1 MSNLTTSEKQA
12 AVAEPEASAK
22 PAIPTPEGYW
32 KDAKGKLTHESLI
45 RPIDVERDK
54 LVKELFNRSL
64 AVSACLA
71 EFKKRAFGDIQAF
84 VALSLEQ
91 YKVDI
96 GGKKGNVTLYS
107 YDGQYKV
114 IRAIQDSV
122 KFDERILA
130 ARELIYQCVTE
141 WTEGA
146 RPEAKAIIDHAFKT
160 DNEGNLS
167 VSRILSLR
175 KLDIKDP
182 RWVQSMDAISE
193 SLQVVSSKAYVR
205 VYERIG
211 ETDMYRQIPLDLAA
225 VSL

>member
-1 MSNLTTSEKQA
+1 MTEQQ
-12 AVAEPEASAK
+12 
-22 PAIPTPEGYW
+22 AIPTPEGFW
-32 KDAKGKLTHESLI
+32 KDAKGAYTHESVI
-45 RPIDVERDK
+45 RPIDKERDR
-54 LVKELFNRSL
+54 LVKELFSKSL

-71 EFKKRAFGDIQAF
+71 EFKKRAFGDIEAF

-107 YDGQYKV
+107 YDGQYKI

-130 ARELIYQCVTE
+130 AKELIYQCVTE
-141 WTEGA
+141 WTQGA

-160 DNEGNLS
+160 DNDGNLS

-175 KLDIKDP
+175 KLDIKDA
-182 RWVQSMDAISE
+182 RWIQAMDAIGE
-193 SLQVVSSKAYVR
+193 SLQVVSSKSYIR

>member
-1 MSNLTTSEKQA
+1 MTVEKVENKKLA
-12 AVAEPEASAK
+12 ITI
-22 PAIPTPEGYW
+22 PAGFW
-32 KDAKGKLTHESLI
+32 ADAKGKLMHETLV
-45 RPIDVERDK
+45 RDIDKERDR
-54 LVKELFNRSL
+54 LVKELFKQ
-64 AVSACLA
+64 AVELSQTLA
-71 EFKKRAFGDIQAF
+71 EFKKRAFGDIAAF

-91 YKVDI
+91 YQVDV

-107 YDGQYKV
+107 YDGKYKI
-114 IRAIQDSV
+114 IRAIQDSM

-130 ARELIYQCVTE
+130 AKELIYQCVTE

-160 DNEGNLS
+160 DNDGNLS

-175 KLDIKDP
+175 KLDIKDE
-182 RWVQSMDAISE
+182 RWVLAMDAIGE
-193 SLQVVSSKAYVR
+193 SLQVVSSKSYVR

-211 ETDMYRQIPLDLAA
+211 ESDMYRQVPLDLAA